1 MKKKKVLLWAIIAI
15 FFGTIFIRQ
24 QFMISRLRKEYL
36 AHQEHLGKIKIQSA
50 QLNEQLKQSKK
61 SDYIEKLARQK
72 LGLVKPGEI
81 LFIDKNKV
89 K

>member
-1 MKKKKVLLWAIIAI
+1 MKKKKILFWAIIAI
-15 FFGTIFIRQ
+15 FFGTIFVRQ
-24 QFMISRLRKEYL
+24 QIMISRLRNEYL
-36 AHQEHLGKIKIQSA
+36 AHQEQLGKIKIQGA